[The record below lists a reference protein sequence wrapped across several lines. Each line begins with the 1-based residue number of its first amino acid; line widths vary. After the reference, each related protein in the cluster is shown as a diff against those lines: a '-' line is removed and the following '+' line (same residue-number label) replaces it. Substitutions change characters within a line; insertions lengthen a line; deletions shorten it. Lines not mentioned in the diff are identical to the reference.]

1 MNYRLETT
9 KLLIENGANYNA
21 QSKYGDD
28 ALQTA
33 CLKGAT
39 EIFNYLI
46 SVIPYVA
53 ERLANAHELLG
64 STFLDEH
71 NDLYTMLKH
80 WRIAQRI
87 RESTPSKYV
96 QWKEKLVIN
105 FYFLTRSTFETTNN
119 SS

>member
-1 MNYRLETT
+1 METT

-21 QSKYGDD
+21 KSKYGDD

-33 CLKGAT
+33 CLKGAV
-39 EIFNYLI
+39 EIFQYLTT
-46 SVIPYVA
+46 VIPFDP

-80 WRIAQRI
+80 WRIAQTLRDS
-87 RESTPSKYV
+87 EPG
-96 QWKEKLVIN
+96 KLYYN
-105 FYFLTRSTFETTNN
+105 TNASIEN
-119 SS
+119 IILFFC